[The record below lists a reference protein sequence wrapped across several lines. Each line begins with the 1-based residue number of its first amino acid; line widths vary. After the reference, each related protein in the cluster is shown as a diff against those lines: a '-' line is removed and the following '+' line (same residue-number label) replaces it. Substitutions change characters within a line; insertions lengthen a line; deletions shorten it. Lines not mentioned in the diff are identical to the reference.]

1 MYSSNDMYRSDRS
14 CFLNDICMN
23 NKLEYVHIEVNSIS
37 DNIVRTMV
45 LSKNISDLHYLHI

>member
-1 MYSSNDMYRSDRS
+1 
-14 CFLNDICMN
+14 MN